1 MAVRAKTGGSAV
13 RFTSWNVKGLNGPV
27 KRGKI
32 LSHIK
37 NLKTDIAFL
46 QETHL
51 RSSDQ
56 LRLKKHWVG
65 QIFHSSFN
73 TKARGTAV
81 RMHKRIQ
88 FTSSSFISDPQGR
101 YVIVSGQLFHIPVLL
116 VNIYAPNWDAG
127 FVQRVVC
134 QLPDLNTRLLILGG
148 DFNCVMDPNLDRSNP
163 KVLYS
168 L

>member
-1 MAVRAKTGGSAV
+1 MAMANRSNYTGSTV

-51 RSSDQ
+51 RNSDQ
-56 LRLKKHWVG
+56 LRLKRHWVG

-73 TKARGTAV
+73 TKARGTAIII
-81 RMHKRIQ
+81 HKKN
-88 FTSSSFISDPQGR
+88 SV
-101 YVIVSGQLFHIPVLL
+101 YLF
-116 VNIYAPNWDAG
+116 
-127 FVQRVVC
+127 
-134 QLPDLNTRLLILGG
+134 
-148 DFNCVMDPNLDRSNP
+148 
-163 KVLYS
+163 
-168 L
+168 